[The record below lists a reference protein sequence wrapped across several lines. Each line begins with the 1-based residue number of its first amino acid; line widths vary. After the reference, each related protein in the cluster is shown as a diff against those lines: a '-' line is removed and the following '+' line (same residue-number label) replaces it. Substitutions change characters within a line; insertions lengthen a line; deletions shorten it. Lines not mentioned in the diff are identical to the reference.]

1 MPIMSGRVILK
12 VMDEDINLHET
23 VGSIRLDINN
33 YIGKDGGEFK
43 SSIFWKNIY
52 GAHLGY
58 SGSNTD

>member
-1 MPIMSGRVILK
+1 LK

-23 VGSIRLDINN
+23 VGSIRLDIND
-33 YIGKDGGEFK
+33 YIEEDGGECK